1 MIEPPPAW
9 IKYFSPSLIQKSL
22 KSGELRELSKKADK
36 DYVYWDKFKYYPMP
50 QGFTP
55 EEAWAYIRFSRFSST
70 EACLA
75 KDSKGKNF
83 TFTITK
89 NMYQKLSLIDSNTSG
104 FLTADVNKPTS
115 NQKNQLIISGLTEEA
130 IASSQIEGAN
140 TSRKIAK
147 QMLLSQRKAKT
158 RDEQMIINN
167 YQVMQR
173 LQDWK
178 DLDLSVDMLLEIQKN
193 ITINSLTD
201 KNDSGRLRVDE
212 DGINIVNSATGEI
225 VFSPPKA
232 EFVKAELEKLIQYA
246 NTDEDED
253 EFVHPVIKANI
264 LHFWLAY
271 LHPFVDGNGRTA
283 RALFYW
289 YLLKKN
295 YWMFQYLSVSR
306 SIKKSKT
313 QYDNSFLYTEMDEND
328 LTYFLSYVLKSIVTS
343 IKDFSAY
350 YQEKLEK
357 EKIVQELAGE
367 LGEFNARQINL
378 LQDLNTNK
386 AGRVD
391 INTYH
396 NKNRISY
403 ETART
408 DLEFLVR
415 KNLLNKILSG
425 RKYVFVPNTVEIKK
439 LFQSKNRSIPT
450 PSAEKTNL
458 LS

>member
-1 MIEPPPAW
+1 MIEPPPDW
-9 IKYFSPSLIQKSL
+9 VKYFSPGLIQKSL
-22 KSGELRELSKKADK
+22 KSGGIRELNKKADK

-70 EACLA
+70 EACLI
-75 KDSKGKNF
+75 KDPKGKNF
-83 TFTITK
+83 TFTLTK

-104 FLTADVNKPTS
+104 FLTADINKPTS

-178 DLDLSVDMLLEIQKN
+178 DLNLSIDMLLDIQKN
-193 ITINSLTD
+193 ITVNTLTD
-201 KNDSGRLRVDE
+201 KNDSGRLRTDE
-212 DGINIVNSATGEI
+212 DGINIINSATGEI
-225 VFSPPKA
+225 VFRPPKA
-232 EFVKAELEKLIQYA
+232 EFVKSELERLIQYA
-246 NTDEDED
+246 NTDEAED

-306 SIKKSKT
+306 IIKKSKV
-313 QYDNSFLYTEMDEND
+313 QYDNSFLYTEMDGND
-328 LTYFLSYVLKSIVTS
+328 LTYFLTYVLKSIVLS
-343 IKDFSAY
+343 IRDFISY
-350 YQEKLEK
+350 YEEKLAK
-357 EKIVQELAGE
+357 EKILQELAGE
-367 LGEFNARQINL
+367 LGEFNARQINI
-378 LQDLNTNK
+378 LQDLNIDK

-391 INTYH
+391 INTYL

-408 DLEFLVR
+408 DLEFLVG

-425 RKYVFVPNTVEIKK
+425 KKYIFVPNTVEIKK
-439 LFQSKNRSIPT
+439 LFQSKNLSTPT
-450 PSAEKTNL
+450 
-458 LS
+458 LSTEEINPL